1 MAYPKWHSRD
11 YTGDYEDDYYYDGRT
26 YVYGHRRPVIDLSEA
41 LEPLY
46 AHLRSYDAHRVELE
60 REGGEIRDLRRLTEL
75 LRQEI
80 SFEGRF
86 KDHQVSLIN
95 QAGLREMLRD
105 VGDYHLHLG
114 VRQLDTRLPVYY
126 LCRVEHRYRSHYDLL
141 LEDLYI
147 SPGYPLPDDR
157 FVKLMRRG
165 HELYHLRLS
174 TFRGKAEKILGNTK
188 TPGVDE
194 LLSDVG
200 NHVFQAAWHEDQRLG
215 VMVAQHFEL
224 PLFLQ
229 AIEVLYLCL
238 SGELCEIRSATTPQ
252 MFRFFE
258 EVYPQPAIHGFLKL
272 LLTLEGGALTGFT
285 QQALELYS
293 KLSQAF
299 NRLLSSKVSW
309 GFRQQPV
316 TLQKLVF
323 GNFSRLPLV
332 AKHLVEHPE
341 VREARQI
348 LELEAQEVVAAMM
361 GASRTKED
369 RDAEPRAD

>member
-1 MAYPKWHSRD
+1 MAYPKRQSPD
-11 YTGDYEDDYYYDGRT
+11 YLGDYDDDYYYDGRT

-41 LEPLY
+41 LEPLQ

-60 REGGEIRDLRRLTEL
+60 REGGLIRDVKRLTEI

-80 SFEGRF
+80 SIKGRF
-86 KDHQVSLIN
+86 RDHQVSLIN
-95 QAGLREMLRD
+95 QASLREMLWD
-105 VGDYHLHLG
+105 VGNYNLHLG

-126 LCRVEHRYRSHYDLL
+126 LCRLEHRYRSHYDLV

-147 SPGYPLPDDR
+147 SPGYPLPDER

-174 TFRGKAEKILGNTK
+174 AFRRKAEKILSK
-188 TPGVDE
+188 EKSPGVDA
-194 LLSDVG
+194 LLSEVE
-200 NHVFQAAWHEDQRLG
+200 NHIFQAAWHDDQRLG
-215 VMVAQHFEL
+215 VMVAQHFKL
-224 PLFLQ
+224 PSFLQ

-238 SGELCEIRSATTPQ
+238 SGELCEIRVAATPQ

-272 LLTLEGGALTGFT
+272 LLSLEGGALTGLT

-293 KLSQAF
+293 QLSQAF
-299 NRLLSSKVSW
+299 NRFLSHKVRW
-309 GFRQQPV
+309 GFRQEPV

-323 GNFSRLPLV
+323 GNLSRLAQV
-332 AKHLVEHPE
+332 AEYLMEHPE
-341 VREARQI
+341 VREAREI
-348 LELEAQEVVAAMM
+348 LELEAIEVVATMM
-361 GASRTKED
+361 GGSGS
-369 RDAEPRAD
+369 